1 MIQTDFDIAII
12 GSGISGSALGA
23 ILARHGQR
31 VVIFEA
37 KTHPRFAIGESLILE
52 TSEMMRALSH
62 FYDVPELAYF
72 STENFLAF
80 AGTTH
85 GIKRHFGFLH
95 HEKGE
100 RHNPQHTLQAVIP
113 REPHGHELHLYRQD
127 SDYFMMSTAVSYGA
141 QVRQNTA
148 VQDVTIHAD
157 QVTIIPA
164 RGEPATAKYVVDAGG
179 FRSIL
184 AQKFGERDF
193 NLQTHSRGMF
203 THMVNVPG
211 HARANGVQSAYRL
224 PFTMAEGTLHHL
236 FEGGWLWV
244 IPFNNHAES
253 TNPLCSVGLLLD
265 PRHYP
270 PRPELTPEEEFFS
283 FIQQFPNIAT
293 QFAGARAVR
302 DWVRAD
308 RLQYSTRQVV
318 GDRWALLGHAAGF
331 IDPLYS
337 KGLYSTLTAVFVL
350 AHQLLKAQQTNDYSA
365 TAFSDLQTVTHNF
378 VCSADRLVAN
388 SYRSFGNYKLWQVYS
403 VMWLLGAYTELV
415 KLNMMRAQ
423 SMQNRQ
429 DRQGYYD
436 ELVRLKL
443 VGGGYAAFDEV
454 ADRVDRLIE
463 QVDPHDET
471 AVATTVRE
479 ITQIFRSLSWIAD
492 PFLALLDGK
501 TYLPKNKIRLS
512 LLRPGQGFMRSGAY
526 KAHFFGDLTMRDLL
540 IYGLKEKVRYARPF
554 LNWQHKKMYH
564 KGAK

>member
-1 MIQTDFDIAII
+1 MTQTDFDIAII

-23 ILARHGQR
+23 ILARQGLR

-37 KTHPRFAIGESLILE
+37 KSHPRFAIGESLILE
-52 TSEMMRALSH
+52 TSEMMRALAH

-72 STENFLAF
+72 GTENFLAF

-95 HEKGE
+95 HEKGQ

-113 REPHGHELHLYRQD
+113 KEPHGHELHLYRQD
-127 SDYFMMSTAVSYGA
+127 TDYFMMSTAVSYGA
-141 QVRQNTA
+141 QVRQHTA
-148 VQDVTIHAD
+148 VQDVTIHPD
-157 QVTIIPA
+157 HVTIVPA
-164 RGEPATAKYVVDAGG
+164 KGEPVTAKYAVDAGG

-184 AQKFGERDF
+184 AQKFGQRDF

-203 THMVNVPG
+203 THLINVPG
-211 HARANGVQSAYRL
+211 HARANRAQSDYDL
-224 PFTMAEGTLHHL
+224 PFPMAEGTLHHL

-244 IPFNNHAES
+244 IPFDNHAES

-265 PRHYP
+265 PRHHP
-270 PRPELTPEEEFFS
+270 PRPDLTPEEEFFS
-283 FIQQFPNIAT
+283 FIQQFPNIAK
-293 QFAGARAVR
+293 QFEGAQVVR

-308 RLQYSTRQVV
+308 RLQYNTRQVV

-337 KGLYSTLTAVFVL
+337 KGLYSSLTAVFIL
-350 AHQLLKAQQTNDYSA
+350 AHQLLQAEKSGDYSA
-365 TAFSDLQTVTHNF
+365 AAFADLQTVTHNF
-378 VCSADRLVAN
+378 VCSADRLIAS

-423 SMQNRQ
+423 SLQTGQ

-436 ELVRLKL
+436 QLVTLKL
-443 VGGGYAAFDEV
+443 CGGGYPEFDVV
-454 ADRVDRLIE
+454 ANRVDTLIE

-471 AVATTVRE
+471 AVNATVHE
-479 ITQIFRSLSWIAD
+479 INQIFRKLSWIAD
-492 PFLALLDGK
+492 PFVALLDGK

-512 LLRPGQGFMRSGAY
+512 LLKPGEGFMRSGAY
-526 KAHFFGDLTMRDLL
+526 RAHFFGDLTMWDLL
-540 IYGLKEKVRYARPF
+540 LYGVKEKVRYARPT
-554 LNWQHKKMYH
+554 LNWQHKKMFQ
-564 KGAK
+564 KRR